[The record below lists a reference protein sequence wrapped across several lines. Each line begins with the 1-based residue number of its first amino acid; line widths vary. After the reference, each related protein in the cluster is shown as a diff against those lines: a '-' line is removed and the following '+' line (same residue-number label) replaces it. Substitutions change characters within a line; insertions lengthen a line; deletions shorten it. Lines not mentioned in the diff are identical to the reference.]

1 MLTHPLRRVIAA
13 CASVLL
19 VLGLV
24 GIATSP
30 SEASSGYG
38 TFTGRVVGPDGKGI
52 PDVPVGIYK
61 LDYSGEWKISS
72 YTWTDGGTDPEQV
85 GRFRSMEYGGTYRL
99 LLNAGNDPELLWTS
113 EYFDDASDVDEAK
126 DVVVSVDTTTEL
138 PDMQLEP
145 RGALVAGRVTNYFNQ
160 PVVNAHVRMYPMTG
174 GNGYPLSD
182 TYTDANGD
190 YVVRGIPEP
199 FRLTFTTGEYLA
211 STSIE
216 NLAAP
221 AGDVVAGQN
230 VQMLSKPIALAST
243 PTVTGTLRAGE
254 TLKTTGGSWYPSKV
268 TKKYQWYYLKSGT
281 VRTIS
286 GATKSYIGLHS
297 TDYGKRFRVRVTAS
311 YPGVTSKVVT
321 SGWSRPLLR
330 NSSVSISGSSPSR
343 GKVKLYATVDAAG
356 AKATGRVR
364 FTCATP
370 AAVFAS
376 KTVTLSSEKA
386 SATFYNLPKS
396 KMTCRASYAGTSTIK
411 ASSRSKTIYVK

>member
-1 MLTHPLRRVIAA
+1 LLTLPLRRVIAT

-52 PDVPVGIYK
+52 PDVPVGIFK

-72 YTWTDGGTDPEQV
+72 YTWTDGGSDPEQV

-99 LLNAGNDPELLWTS
+99 LLNAVNDPELLWTS
-113 EYFDDASDVDEAK
+113 EYFDNASDVDEAE

-145 RGALVAGRVTNYFNQ
+145 RGALVAGRVTDYFNQ
-160 PVVNAHVRMYPMTG
+160 PVVNARVRMYPMTG

-182 TYTDANGD
+182 TSTDANGD

-199 FRLTFTTGEYLA
+199 FRLTFTTGDYLA

-221 AGDVVAGQN
+221 AGDVVAGQD

-243 PTVTGTLRAGE
+243 PTVTGTLKAGE
-254 TLKTTGGSWYPSKV
+254 TLKTTGGNWYPSKV
-268 TKKYQWYYLKSGT
+268 TKRYQWYYLKSGT

-286 GATKSYIGLHS
+286 GATRPYIGLHS

-311 YPGVTSKVVT
+311 YPGVASKVVT
-321 SGWSRPLLR
+321 SAWSRPLLR

-343 GKVKLYATVDAAG
+343 GKVKLYATVDAA
-356 AKATGRVR
+356 T
-364 FTCATP
+364 
-370 AAVFAS
+370 
-376 KTVTLSSEKA
+376 
-386 SATFYNLPKS
+386 
-396 KMTCRASYAGTSTIK
+396 
-411 ASSRSKTIYVK
+411 